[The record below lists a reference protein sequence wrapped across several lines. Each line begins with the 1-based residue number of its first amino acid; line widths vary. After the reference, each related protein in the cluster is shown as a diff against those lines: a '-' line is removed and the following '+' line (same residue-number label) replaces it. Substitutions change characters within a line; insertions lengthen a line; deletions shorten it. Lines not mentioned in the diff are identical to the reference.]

1 MIRLGIGA
9 AAAGLVMLA
18 AGVAHSGD
26 AYVSG
31 TATYRELVT
40 LPPDATL
47 EVVLQDVSRAD
58 APAIEVGRV
67 ETTGLGD
74 PPYTFRVA
82 YERSAIDDRRVYAV
96 RAAVYVDGRLAF
108 TTDRSHPVI
117 TGGSPEFVDVT
128 LVGVGDEATPAVRP
142 FRVGSVDGT
151 QRPRARAPT
160 ASAGD
165 GGDGGGA
172 EAAPPLRGFVTF
184 AAEAASFTDCAT
196 GRDYPI
202 AEEGDYT
209 ALEHAYVAAGR
220 EPGGPVMASFDGEI
234 VERPG
239 GNGGAAQPT
248 VHVQRFVGIWPD
260 ETCEPAKGN
269 RPLVETRWRIAR
281 LRETEI
287 AAEAGAAEPYLV
299 LQAGEGQRFA
309 ASVGCNMLVGG
320 FEMERRRLAFGP
332 VAATLMAC
340 PPPLDVQERMLGGVL
355 GDVRGWKIDGERLE
369 LLDDA
374 GAVIAELEATT
385 PA

>member
-1 MIRLGIGA
+1 MIRHGIGA

-18 AGVAHSGD
+18 AGIAHSAD
-26 AYVSG
+26 AYVTG
-31 TATYRELVT
+31 TATYRERIA

-58 APAIEVGRV
+58 APAIELGRV
-67 ETTGLGD
+67 ETTGLGS
-74 PPYTFRVA
+74 PPYTFEVA
-82 YERSAIDDRRVYAV
+82 YDRSAIDDRHVYAV

-108 TTDRSHPVI
+108 TTDRFHPVI
-117 TGGSPEFVDVT
+117 TGGSPENVDVT
-128 LVGVGDEATPAVRP
+128 MVGVGDEATPAVRP
-142 FRVGSVDGT
+142 FRIGAVDGT
-151 QRPRARAPT
+151 QRPRARVSKVT
-160 ASAGD
+160 AGD
-165 GGDGGGA
+165 GVGGA
-172 EAAPPLRGFVTF
+172 GADPTPALRGFVTF
-184 AAEAASFTDCAT
+184 AAESASFTDCAT

-220 EPGGPVMASFDGEI
+220 EPGGPVMASFEGEI

-239 GNGGAAQPT
+239 GNGRAAQAI

-260 ETCEPAKGN
+260 EACEPAKGN

-281 LRETEI
+281 LRETALAPE
-287 AAEAGAAEPYLV
+287 AGLAEAYLV

-340 PPPLDVQERMLGGVL
+340 PPPLDSQERLLGEVL
-355 GDVRGWKIDGERLE
+355 GAVRGWQIDGERLE

-374 GAVIAELEATT
+374 GAVIAVLEATT